1 MPTGYPTDLTDDQW
15 ALVEPFLP
23 PSIPAGARRTADFRS
38 VVNSLLS
45 LVKAGCQ
52 WRMLPRD
59 LGTPWPTV
67 YGYFAAW
74 QRDGTW
80 GRMHRALA
88 RRVRAALPAR
98 DPTPSAGCIDG
109 QTAKGTDH
117 TESRGYDGGKRLKG
131 RRRHILT
138 DTLGLVLV
146 VVVTPAN
153 VDDGAAASAGLGRL
167 DPAAYPRFETVFA
180 DQKYHN
186 HGFNDWLAEHRPGWR
201 IEIQSKAP
209 GEKGFRPLK
218 ERWVVERTFA
228 WMQKSRR
235 LSKDYERT
243 TGSSE
248 GMTWV
253 SHLHLLLR
261 RLGSGPMPTAA

>member
-1 MPTGYPTDLTDDQW
+1 MRTGYPTDLTDDQW

-23 PSIPAGARRTADFRS
+23 PPIPAGARRTVDFRS
-38 VVNSLLS
+38 VVNSLLY
-45 LVKAGCQ
+45 LAKAGCQ
-52 WRMLPRD
+52 WRMLPND

-74 QRDGTW
+74 QRDGAW
-80 GRMHRALA
+80 ERMQRALA
-88 RRVRAALPAR
+88 RRVREALPDR
-98 DPTPSAGCIDG
+98 DPTPSAGCIDS

-117 TESRGYDGGKRLKG
+117 TQGQGYDGGKKLKG
-131 RRRHILT
+131 RKRHILT

-146 VVVTPAN
+146 VAVTPAN
-153 VDDGAAASAGLGRL
+153 IDDGAAASAVLDRL
-167 DPAAYPRFETVFA
+167 DPHEYPRFEAVFA

-201 IEIQSKAP
+201 VEIQSKAP

-218 ERWVVERTFA
+218 KRWVVERTFA

-243 TGSSE
+243 AGSSE
-248 GMTWV
+248 GMAWV
-253 SHLHLLLR
+253 SNIRLLLR
-261 RLGSGPMPTAA
+261 RLTRGAEATAA